1 MLRRWRAG
9 RGRRRAPLILALVGA
24 LGVGW
29 VFGSRVLAIH
39 RTGGEL
45 RGLRAR
51 EERLT
56 AEIGALRRKLAEAG
70 LPEVVEREA
79 RRKLRWGFP
88 DEERIVILRR

>member
-9 RGRRRAPLILALVGA
+9 RGRRHVPLILALIGA
-24 LGVGW
+24 LGLGW

-39 RTGGEL
+39 RTGVEL
-45 RGLRAR
+45 RALASR
-51 EERLT
+51 EERLVV
-56 AEIGALRRKLAEAG
+56 EIGDLRRRLAEAG
-70 LPEVVEREA
+70 LPAVVEREA